1 MSIMDLKGKTAIV
14 TGGSQG
20 LGEALCLRLDREG
33 CNVVVCDINLS
44 GAQSV
49 ASKCKNDALALKTDV
64 TDFNRCNETMQEIVS
79 RFKKIDIL
87 VCNAA
92 VLKKRRHI

>member
-1 MSIMDLKGKTAIV
+1 MSIIDLKGKTAIV

-44 GAQSV
+44 GAQ
-49 ASKCKNDALALKTDV
+49 A
-64 TDFNRCNETMQEIVS
+64 
-79 RFKKIDIL
+79 
-87 VCNAA
+87 
-92 VLKKRRHI
+92 